1 MNPQVAPPEVTE
13 SAAAGT
19 TTEQYRF
26 TGEDV
31 IEKIKQIVHEG
42 NVRRVLIKNADGRV
56 IVEFTLT
63 VGVVGA
69 ALAPMWAAV
78 GAVVAL
84 VADCTIEIERSDKSD
99 KSEILE
105 K

>member
-31 IEKIKQIVHEG
+31 IEKIKQY
-42 NVRRVLIKNADGRV
+42 VLSVPR
-56 IVEFTLT
+56 ETS
-63 VGVVGA
+63 
-69 ALAPMWAAV
+69 AV
-78 GAVVAL
+78 NPIQIHGDDAVQRPTAG
-84 VADCTIEIERSDKSD
+84 
-99 KSEILE
+99 
-105 K
+105 